1 MEKGRRQLTVCTCI
15 AHLACFALVSVYI
28 YPACICDM
36 VLGTGERHL
45 QDDAKEAID
54 IASRAHKSR
63 PQVSLEKVRKV
74 SITDSSNTIHCSIV
88 TSMGETC
95 KCFF

>member
-1 MEKGRRQLTVCTCI
+1 MPFPPWRNWKNLEKIETNN
-15 AHLACFALVSVYI
+15 
-28 YPACICDM
+28 ACICDM

-63 PQVSLEKVRKV
+63 PQVSLEKCPERVNTAHIKQEEVYEELTSVESR
-74 SITDSSNTIHCSIV
+74 STNSFEDSDR
-88 TSMGETC
+88 
-95 KCFF
+95 

>member
-1 MEKGRRQLTVCTCI
+1 
-15 AHLACFALVSVYI
+15 
-28 YPACICDM
+28 M

-74 SITDSSNTIHCSIV
+74 SITDSSNAIHCSIV

-95 KCFF
+95 KCFFEVNQVSRESQRSTYKARGSI